1 MQAPVGHDPQF
12 PTRPLVVGMDHDF
25 VATQRG
31 YQRDLFTLYDVNK
44 YGRYSYDTIT
54 PAPTRYYNILINNPP
69 NNKNCFRTVMSS
81 FSNHTA
87 YIIDGNVIRA
97 KHPPSERTYIR
108 GMQVMS
114 SHAEIE
120 ALRVG
125 GMTGNFG
132 YIPRYIK
139 PTRGYQKVPRDFMDN
154 YTDRKTKKY
163 VMMVVRACWNDDND
177 SYTLRM
183 SKPCLHCAYAI
194 ASAGIRTIIYSTD
207 DGTLV
212 KSNIY
217 EDKFKISSGMLHL
230 SRMG

>member
-1 MQAPVGHDPQF
+1 MQAPVGHDPQ
-12 PTRPLVVGMDHDF
+12 
-25 VATQRG
+25 RG
-31 YQRDLFTLYDVNK
+31 YPRDLFTLYDVNK

-125 GMTGNFG
+125 GMTSNFN
-132 YIPRYIK
+132 YIPRNIK
-139 PTRGYQKVPRDFMDN
+139 PTRGYQKVPRDFMDSN

-163 VMMVVRACWNDDND
+163 VMMVVRACWGDDND

-217 EDKFKISSGMLHL
+217 DDEFKISSGMLHL